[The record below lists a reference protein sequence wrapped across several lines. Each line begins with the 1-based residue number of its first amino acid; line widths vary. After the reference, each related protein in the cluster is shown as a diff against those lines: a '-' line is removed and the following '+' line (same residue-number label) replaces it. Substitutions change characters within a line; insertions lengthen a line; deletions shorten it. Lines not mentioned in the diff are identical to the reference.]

1 MQTETHELSLHK
13 HMGEGPQAQKNK
25 ILDPRGEKRDET
37 SWGGHALRSQQEI
50 KGLLSRNKYLVPPG
64 LSSFIR

>member
-37 SWGGHALRSQQEI
+37 S
-50 KGLLSRNKYLVPPG
+50 
-64 LSSFIR
+64 